1 MKARSAGIARW
12 GLAGLALAWA
22 HVGWA
27 ATAASAWKEIDQ
39 LTQASAQIDLRRG
52 KQAETDFAN
61 LLQLI
66 RFRTEDF
73 VRLYP
78 ADPKRWDAEVLR
90 LRVTEQITLNAG
102 REVDWAAQQAAYAAV
117 VAAPDAKKDAKI
129 SARIGSL
136 SSRIAQAGMSLKRAD
151 LIALSAECDE
161 LFAKNR
167 DDMRLASL
175 NLQLGTW
182 LGQIDTVNSEK
193 MLKRVAD
200 VNEPRLAKKA
210 AGMIHVVRSWREPL
224 DLKFKGVDG
233 APVDLAAL
241 RGKVVLI
248 DFWATWCP
256 PCRDEM
262 PSVVATYRR
271 LREKGFEI
279 VGISL
284 DDDRSKLLD
293 YMKAQGVTWPQHFD
307 GGGWQNAMAQRFGI
321 SSVPTMWLVDQQ
333 GRIVDTEARTNLTN
347 KVERLLANK

>member
-1 MKARSAGIARW
+1 MARW
-12 GLAGLALAWA
+12 VLAGLGLAWA

-39 LTQASAQIDLRRG
+39 LTNASAQIDLRRG
-52 KQAETDFAN
+52 KQAETDFSN

-78 ADPKRWDAEVLR
+78 TDAKRWDAEVLR
-90 LRVTEQITLNAG
+90 LRVTEQLTLNAG
-102 REVDWAAQQAAYAAV
+102 REVDWAAQQAAYAEV
-117 VAAPDAKKDAKI
+117 VAAPGAKKDAKI

-136 SSRIAQAGMSLKRAD
+136 SARIAQAGTGMKRGD

-182 LGQIDTVNSEK
+182 LGQIDTVKSEK

-200 VNEPRLAKKA
+200 VNEPKLAKKA

-271 LREKGFEI
+271 LREQGFEI

-293 YMKAQGVTWPQHFD
+293 YMRAQGVTWPQHFD
-307 GGGWQNAMAQRFGI
+307 GGGWQNALAQRFGI
-321 SSVPTMWLVDQQ
+321 SSVPTMWLIDQQ

-347 KVERLLANK
+347 KVERLLAKK